1 MYRGTTPTLIFNF
14 NEEADLS
21 DVSTCWVTISNL
33 LRTKVKDYS
42 LDDVEINNEDKTISL
57 ALTQEDTLY
66 FGQGTIQIQV
76 RLKNSDEMAYA
87 SNIVQTTMQE
97 ILKEGEI

>member
-33 LRTKVKDYS
+33 LRTKVRDYS

>member
-21 DVSTCWVTISNL
+21 DVSACWVTISNL

-42 LDDVEINNEDKTISL
+42 LDDIEINNEDKTISL

-66 FGQGTIQIQV
+66 FSQGTIQIQV

-97 ILKEGEI
+97 IIKEGEI